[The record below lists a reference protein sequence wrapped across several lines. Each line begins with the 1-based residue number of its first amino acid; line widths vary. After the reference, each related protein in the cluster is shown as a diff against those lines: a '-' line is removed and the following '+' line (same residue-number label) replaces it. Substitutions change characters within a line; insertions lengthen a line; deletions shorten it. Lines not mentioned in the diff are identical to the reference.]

1 MHTHIAFRG
10 QFGGG
15 GSGSADCDRLYSQ
28 PKKPSFFT
36 ESLRSLLIE
45 ADFENSLSVGTGQ
58 LPTVLLWLPVHSLLL
73 LLMLKHYLFWRDSRR
88 VSSQKF
94 LPKHYHHARVIEA
107 VLVVVVVVVFSWAQ
121 PKPKP
126 AG

>member
-1 MHTHIAFRG
+1 MAVVVVVLTVTVYIV
-10 QFGGG
+10 
-15 GSGSADCDRLYSQ
+15 SQ
-28 PKKPSFFT
+28 KKPSSFPG
-36 ESLRSLLIE
+36 SLRSLLIE

-58 LPTVLLWLPVHSLLL
+58 LPNVLLWLPVHSLLL
-73 LLMLKHYLFWRDSRR
+73 LLLLKHYLFWRDSRR

-107 VLVVVVVVVFSWAQ
+107 VLVVVVTVVVVFSWAQ